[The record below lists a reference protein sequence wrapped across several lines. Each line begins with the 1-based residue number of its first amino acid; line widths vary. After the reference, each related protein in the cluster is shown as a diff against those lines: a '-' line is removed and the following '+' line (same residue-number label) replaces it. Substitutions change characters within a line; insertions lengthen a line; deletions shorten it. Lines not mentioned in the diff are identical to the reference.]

1 MTMKQIKKN
10 LRKSPNK
17 GAWFLWLAFL
27 PNAVLCSVCSI
38 STLRWDYGQNVDFW
52 NLPVIAPSSHSTSR
66 TPSQH
71 KKAQM
76 KFAINA
82 NFIRAL
88 SFRRSFFQI
97 SNFWSFS
104 RFYDQSS
111 KIQPT
116 IASDAKRHFA
126 LAGET
131 PAILAIS
138 RMPAI

>member
-17 GAWFLWLAFL
+17 GVWFLWLIFL
-27 PNAVLCSVCSI
+27 PNAVLRSICSI
-38 STLRWDYGQNVDFW
+38 STLRWDYGQNSDFW
-52 NLPVIAPSSHSTSR
+52 KLPVIAPSSHSTSR

-71 KKAQM
+71 KKARM

-82 NFIRAL
+82 NLIRAL

-104 RFYDQSS
+104 RFSDRSS

-116 IASDAKRHFA
+116 VASDAKRHFA
-126 LAGET
+126 RAGET

-138 RMPAI
+138 RMLAI